1 MAAYLGVTPP
11 ISVAPPSA
19 RDLEV
24 SKTLIQELQ
33 DRGVYEKPEEGRN
46 REIVLARLDKLVK
59 QFVYQSSL
67 NHGLS
72 EAKAREASVPTH
84 LFSSRSHRLTSTLS
98 SQTGAARSLP
108 LVRTGS
114 ACTVPAQI
122 SIPSSSS
129 RATSSAKS
137 STPSSSRCSKRP
149 TAS

>member
-1 MAAYLGVTPP
+1 MATYLGVTPP

-33 DRGVYEKPEEGRN
+33 DRGVYEKPDEGRN

-72 EAKAREASVPTH
+72 EAKAREASV
-84 LFSSRSHRLTSTLS
+84 
-98 SQTGAARSLP
+98 RSLAP
-108 LVRTGS
+108 PAVGS
-114 ACTVPAQI
+114 PPQ
-122 SIPSSSS
+122 SD
-129 RATSSAKS
+129 
-137 STPSSSRCSKRP
+137 
-149 TAS
+149 